1 VVLDG
6 HKKEMSIMV
15 ANTVITLRMDNALK
29 AQVDTVAKELGRSRA
44 WVINK
49 ALADYIE
56 DVEDIEIARQR
67 MADPKD
73 AVVSLNDAMAQ
84 L

>member
-15 ANTVITLRMDNALK
+15 ANTVITFRMDNALK
-29 AQVDTVAKELGRSRA
+29 DQVDTVAKELGRSRA

-49 ALADYIE
+49 ALVDYIE

>member
-1 VVLDG
+1 
-6 HKKEMSIMV
+6 MSIMA

-49 ALADYIE
+49 ALVDYIE

>member
-1 VVLDG
+1 
-6 HKKEMSIMV
+6 MV
-15 ANTVITLRMDNALK
+15 ANTVITFRMDNALK

-49 ALADYIE
+49 ALVDYIE
-56 DVEDIEIARQR
+56 DVEDIEIAKQR

>member
-1 VVLDG
+1 
-6 HKKEMSIMV
+6 MSIMV

-49 ALADYIE
+49 ALVDYIE

>member
-1 VVLDG
+1 
-6 HKKEMSIMV
+6 MV

-29 AQVDTVAKELGRSRA
+29 AQVDTVARELGRSRA

-49 ALADYIE
+49 ALVDYME

>member
-1 VVLDG
+1 
-6 HKKEMSIMV
+6 MA
-15 ANTVITLRMDNALK
+15 ANTVITLRNDNALK
-29 AQVDTVAKELGRSRA
+29 SEVDTIAKELGRSRA

-49 ALADYIE
+49 ALVDYME

-73 AVVSLNDAMAQ
+73 AVVSLDDALTQ

>member
-1 VVLDG
+1 
-6 HKKEMSIMV
+6 MA

-49 ALADYIE
+49 ALVDYIE

>member
-1 VVLDG
+1 
-6 HKKEMSIMV
+6 MV
-15 ANTVITLRMDNALK
+15 ANTVITLRMDNDLK
-29 AQVDTVAKELGRSRA
+29 ARVDTVAKELGRSRA

-49 ALADYIE
+49 ALVDYIQ
-56 DVEDIEIARQR
+56 DVEDVEIARQR

-73 AVVSLNDAMAQ
+73 PVVSLDDAMAQ

>member
-49 ALADYIE
+49 ALVDYIE
-56 DVEDIEIARQR
+56 DVEDIEIAKQR

-73 AVVSLNDAMAQ
+73 AVVSLNDAIAQ

>member
-1 VVLDG
+1 
-6 HKKEMSIMV
+6 MV

-29 AQVDTVAKELGRSRA
+29 AQVDAVAKELGRSRA

-49 ALADYIE
+49 ALVDYIE

>member
-1 VVLDG
+1 
-6 HKKEMSIMV
+6 
-15 ANTVITLRMDNALK
+15 MDDILLS
-29 AQVDTVAKELGRSRA
+29 QVDAVARQLGRSRA

-49 ALADYIE
+49 ALADYLE
-56 DVEDIEIARQR
+56 DVEDVEIARQR

-73 AVVSLNDAMAQ
+73 AVVSLADAIAQ

>member
-49 ALADYIE
+49 ALVDYIE

>member
-1 VVLDG
+1 
-6 HKKEMSIMV
+6 MV
-15 ANTVITLRMDNALK
+15 ANTVITFRMDNALK
-29 AQVDTVAKELGRSRA
+29 DQVDTVAKELGRSRA

-49 ALADYIE
+49 ALVDYIE

>member
-1 VVLDG
+1 MVLDG
-6 HKKEMSIMV
+6 RQKEMSIMA

-29 AQVDTVAKELGRSRA
+29 SQVDTVAKELGRSRA

-49 ALADYIE
+49 ALVDYIE
-56 DVEDIEIARQR
+56 DVEDIEIAKQR

>member
-1 VVLDG
+1 
-6 HKKEMSIMV
+6 
-15 ANTVITLRMDNALK
+15 MDDILLS
-29 AQVDTVAKELGRSRA
+29 QVDAVARQLGRSRA

-49 ALADYIE
+49 ALADYLE
-56 DVEDIEIARQR
+56 DVEDVEIARQR

-73 AVVSLNDAMAQ
+73 AVVSLADAITQ

>member
-1 VVLDG
+1 MASG
-6 HKKEMSIMV
+6 
-15 ANTVITLRMDNALK
+15 TVITLRMDDTLK
-29 AQVDTVAKELGRSRA
+29 SQVDAVARQLGRSRA

-49 ALADYIE
+49 ALADYLE
-56 DVEDIEIARQR
+56 DVEDLEIARQR

-73 AVVSLNDAMAQ
+73 AVVSLADAITE

>member
-1 VVLDG
+1 MASG
-6 HKKEMSIMV
+6 
-15 ANTVITLRMDNALK
+15 TVITLRMDDTLK
-29 AQVDTVAKELGRSRA
+29 SQVDAVARQLGRSRA

-49 ALADYIE
+49 ALADYLE
-56 DVEDIEIARQR
+56 DVEDMEIARQR

-73 AVVSLNDAMAQ
+73 AVVSLADAIAQ

>member
-1 VVLDG
+1 MVLDG
-6 HKKEMSIMV
+6 RQKEMNIMA

-49 ALADYIE
+49 ALVDYIE

>member
-1 VVLDG
+1 
-6 HKKEMSIMV
+6 MSIMA

-29 AQVDTVAKELGRSRA
+29 AHVDTVARQLGRSRA

-73 AVVSLNDAMAQ
+73 AVVPLADAMAQ

>member
-1 VVLDG
+1 
-6 HKKEMSIMV
+6 MI

-49 ALADYIE
+49 ALVDYIE

>member
-1 VVLDG
+1 VVQDR
-6 HKKEMSIMV
+6 HEKEMSIMA

-29 AQVDTVAKELGRSRA
+29 AQVDAVAKELGRSRA

-67 MADPKD
+67 MADPRD
-73 AVVSLNDAMAQ
+73 AVVPLADAMAQ

>member
-6 HKKEMSIMV
+6 HKKEMNIMA

-29 AQVDTVAKELGRSRA
+29 AQVDAVAKELGRSRA

-49 ALADYIE
+49 ALVDYIE

>member
-1 VVLDG
+1 MVLDG

-15 ANTVITLRMDNALK
+15 ANTVITFRMDNALK
-29 AQVDTVAKELGRSRA
+29 DQVDTVAKELGRSRA

-49 ALADYIE
+49 ALVDYIE

>member
-1 VVLDG
+1 
-6 HKKEMSIMV
+6 MV

-49 ALADYIE
+49 ALVDYIE
-56 DVEDIEIARQR
+56 DVEDIEIAKQR

>member
-1 VVLDG
+1 MVLDG
-6 HKKEMSIMV
+6 RQKEMSIMA

-29 AQVDTVAKELGRSRA
+29 SQVDTVAKELGRSRA

-49 ALADYIE
+49 ALVDYIE
-56 DVEDIEIARQR
+56 DVEDIEIARQL

-73 AVVSLNDAMAQ
+73 AVVSLDDAMAQ

>member
-1 VVLDG
+1 
-6 HKKEMSIMV
+6 
-15 ANTVITLRMDNALK
+15 
-29 AQVDTVAKELGRSRA
+29 
-44 WVINK
+44 VINK
-49 ALADYIE
+49 ALVDYIE
-56 DVEDIEIARQR
+56 DVEDIEIAKQR

>member
-1 VVLDG
+1 
-6 HKKEMSIMV
+6 MV

-49 ALADYIE
+49 ALVDYIE
-56 DVEDIEIARQR
+56 DVEDIEIAKQR

-73 AVVSLNDAMAQ
+73 AVVSLNDAIAQ

>member
-1 VVLDG
+1 MAAG
-6 HKKEMSIMV
+6 
-15 ANTVITLRMDNALK
+15 TVITLRMDEALK
-29 AQVDTVAKELGRSRA
+29 SQVDAVAKQLGRSRA

-49 ALADYIE
+49 ALADYLE
-56 DVEDIEIARQR
+56 DVEDIELARQR

-73 AVVSLNDAMAQ
+73 AVVSLADAIAQ

>member
-1 VVLDG
+1 LVLEG
-6 HKKEMSIMV
+6 HKEEMSIMA
-15 ANTVITLRMDNALK
+15 ANTGITLRMDNALK

-49 ALADYIE
+49 ALVDYME

-73 AVVSLNDAMAQ
+73 AVVSLNDALAQ

>member
-1 VVLDG
+1 
-6 HKKEMSIMV
+6 MSIMA

-29 AQVDTVAKELGRSRA
+29 SQVDTVAKQLGRSRA

-73 AVVSLNDAMAQ
+73 AVVSLADAMAQ

>member
-1 VVLDG
+1 
-6 HKKEMSIMV
+6 MA

-49 ALADYIE
+49 ALVDYME

-73 AVVSLNDAMAQ
+73 AVVSLNDALAQ

>member
-1 VVLDG
+1 
-6 HKKEMSIMV
+6 MSIMV

-49 ALADYIE
+49 ALVDYIE
-56 DVEDIEIARQR
+56 DVEDIEIAKQR

>member
-49 ALADYIE
+49 ALVDYIE
-56 DVEDIEIARQR
+56 DVEDIEIAKQR

>member
-1 VVLDG
+1 
-6 HKKEMSIMV
+6 MA
-15 ANTVITLRMDNALK
+15 ANTVITIRMDNALK

-49 ALADYIE
+49 ALVDYIE

>member
-6 HKKEMSIMV
+6 RQKEMSIMA

-29 AQVDTVAKELGRSRA
+29 SQVDTVAKELGRSRA

-49 ALADYIE
+49 ALVDYIE
-56 DVEDIEIARQR
+56 DVEDMEIARQR

-73 AVVSLNDAMAQ
+73 AVVSLADAMAQ

>member
-1 VVLDG
+1 
-6 HKKEMSIMV
+6 MA
-15 ANTVITLRMDNALK
+15 ANTVITIRMDNALK

-49 ALADYIE
+49 ALVDYIE

-73 AVVSLNDAMAQ
+73 AVVSLNEAMAQ

>member
-1 VVLDG
+1 
-6 HKKEMSIMV
+6 MV

-49 ALADYIE
+49 ALVDYIE

>member
-1 VVLDG
+1 MAASTTIRV
-6 HKKEMSIMV
+6 
-15 ANTVITLRMDNALK
+15 RMDDILLS
-29 AQVDTVAKELGRSRA
+29 QVDAVARQLGRSRA

-49 ALADYIE
+49 ALADYLE
-56 DVEDIEIARQR
+56 DVEDVEIARQR

-73 AVVSLNDAMAQ
+73 AVVSLADAIAQ

>member
-1 VVLDG
+1 
-6 HKKEMSIMV
+6 
-15 ANTVITLRMDNALK
+15 MDNALK

-49 ALADYIE
+49 ALVDYME

>member
-1 VVLDG
+1 
-6 HKKEMSIMV
+6 MA
-15 ANTVITLRMDNALK
+15 ANTVITIRMDNALK

-49 ALADYIE
+49 ALVDYIE

-73 AVVSLNDAMAQ
+73 AVVSLNDAMTQ